1 VPHAELEAIVLK
13 VFGSSLQRHMAKVF
27 VPSADSESVL
37 KDLGRRI
44 AEAAAIG
51 DFDAVAELNAQAKAA
66 SQREPSRPHYDL
78 MDSGMTN
85 GEYFTS
91 LGHLEQREYLKGHT
105 IVASYDGERIT
116 AGEVISNDDD
126 GSPSAVHLWTP

>member
-1 VPHAELEAIVLK
+1 
-13 VFGSSLQRHMAKVF
+13 MAKVF

-66 SQREPSRPHYDL
+66 SEREPSRPHYDL
-78 MDSGMTN
+78 TESGMTK

-91 LGHLEQREYLKGHT
+91 LGHLEQRKYLKGHT
-105 IVASYDGERIT
+105 IVASYDGLRIT

-126 GSPSAVHLWTP
+126 GSPSAVRLWTP